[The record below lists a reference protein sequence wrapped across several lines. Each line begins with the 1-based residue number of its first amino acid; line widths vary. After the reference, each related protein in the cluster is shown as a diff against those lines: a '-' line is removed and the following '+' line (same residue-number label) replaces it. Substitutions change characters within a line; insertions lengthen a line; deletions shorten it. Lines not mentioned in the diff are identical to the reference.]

1 MPGWSR
7 PRGWR
12 SSEEA
17 ALNDY
22 RISFDIGGT
31 FTDFVMLDAASGS
44 LSVAKVLTT
53 PHDPSQAV
61 ASGIRRLLDAKKIGA
76 EALSYAVAGATT
88 LVTNTLLE
96 GKGARTG
103 LITTEG
109 FADVLEIGREVR
121 YDVYQNAP
129 RMPPPLVPRSL
140 RKTVA
145 ERLDKDGKVV
155 VALDLAEAQ
164 AAVDALAAAGVDS
177 IAVCLLHAY
186 ANPAHEIALAR
197 LISQR
202 LPKVA
207 VTLSCE
213 LLPQIREYER
223 TVNTVLNA
231 YLQPPCSHHLARLE
245 HTIAGLGVKSPLYMM
260 HGAGGVVS
268 VETSER
274 FPLKLLE
281 SGPAAGALAAVFYGR
296 LTHTTHLLSLDIGGT
311 TAKACV
317 IEGERPN
324 VTNDFE
330 AARVDRFK
338 KGSGY
343 PVRLPAIN
351 LIEIGAGGGS
361 ISRIDGMG
369 LLKVGPDSAGADP
382 GPACYGRGGTE
393 PTVTDADLVM
403 GYLDPAF
410 FLGGELR
417 LDRAA
422 AEHAIAERL
431 AKPLGLSLVQTATG
445 IHRVVNENMA
455 AAARVHIA
463 EHGKDPR
470 NYTLIAFGG
479 AGPVHAR
486 DVTRRLGIRRMI
498 VPHSAGVLSA
508 VGLLVAP
515 PALDFVR
522 SYVTPLSRI
531 DWSVLE
537 SLLEEM
543 TAQGVAALERVG
555 VDAARITREIAADM
569 RYVGQ
574 GRELTVSLPQELIAA
589 RKPQLLEKAFYD
601 QYQRLYSRCL
611 TDVAV
616 EALNWRVV
624 VRGPA
629 PGVALAHRAS
639 AASNL
644 ADARKASRR
653 AYFYDAHDFVDT
665 PVYDHERLF
674 AGASFAGPAIVEQR
688 ASTAVVGPGDR
699 VAVDEYLNLIVDI
712 AR

>member
-1 MPGWSR
+1 L
-7 PRGWR
+7 
-12 SSEEA
+12 E
-17 ALNDY
+17 DY

-31 FTDFVMLDAASGS
+31 FTDLVMLDGATGT
-44 LSVAKVLTT
+44 LSVGKILTT
-53 PHDPSQAV
+53 PHDPSEAV
-61 ASGIRRLLDAKKIGA
+61 ARGIRRLLDKQGIDAK
-76 EALSYAVAGATT
+76 ALGYAVAGATT
-88 LVTNTLLE
+88 LVTNTLIE

-103 LITTEG
+103 LITTLG

-129 RMPPPLVPRSL
+129 RMPPPLVPRPL
-140 RKTVA
+140 RKEVT
-145 ERLDKDGKVV
+145 ERLDKDGNVV
-155 VALDLAEAQ
+155 VPLDKEQAIARVEELAR
-164 AAVDALAAAGVDS
+164 AGVES

-186 ANPAHEIALAR
+186 ANPAHELAVAELIAK
-197 LISQR
+197 R
-202 LPKVA
+202 LPKVSI
-207 VTLSCE
+207 TLSSE

-231 YLQPPCSHHLARLE
+231 YLQPAVSHHLAGLE
-245 HTIAGLGVKSPLYMM
+245 RTIAGLGVKSPLYMM

-268 VETSER
+268 VDTAAR

-296 LTHTTHLLSLDIGGT
+296 LTRTANLLSLDIGGT
-311 TAKACV
+311 TAKACL

-343 PVRLPAIN
+343 PVKLPAIN

-403 GYLDPAF
+403 GYLNPEF
-410 FLGGELR
+410 FLGGELN
-417 LDRAA
+417 LDRGA
-422 AEHAIAERL
+422 AERAIGERL
-431 AKPLGLSLVQTATG
+431 AKPLGLSLIQTATG

-486 DVTRRLGIRRMI
+486 DVARRLGIRRMI

-515 PALDFVR
+515 PALDFVK

-531 DWSVLE
+531 DWKFLD
-537 SLLEEM
+537 SLFAEM
-543 TAQGVAALERVG
+543 SAQGIEALKRVG
-555 VDAARITREIAADM
+555 ADPARITREFAADM
-569 RYVGQ
+569 RYTGQ
-574 GRELTVSLPQELIAA
+574 GRELTVALPEDLLAA
-589 RKPQLLEKAFYD
+589 RRPEELEKAFYA
-601 QYQRLYSRCL
+601 QYERLYSRCL
-611 TDVAV
+611 TDVPV

-629 PGVALAHRAS
+629 PQVSLAHRAS
-639 AASNL
+639 GKSGL
-644 ADARKASRR
+644 PDARKASRR
-653 AYFYDAHDFVDT
+653 AYFYDAHDFLET
-665 PVYDHERLF
+665 PVYDHDRLF
-674 AGASFAGPAIVEQR
+674 PGAVIEGPVIVEQR
-688 ASTAVVGPGDR
+688 ASTTISGPGDR
-699 VAVDEYLNLIVDI
+699 VSVDAYLNLIVDL

>member
-1 MPGWSR
+1 MH
-7 PRGWR
+7 
-12 SSEEA
+12 
-17 ALNDY
+17 DY

-31 FTDFVMLDAASGS
+31 FTDLVMLDGASGT
-44 LSVAKVLTT
+44 LSAAKVLTT
-53 PHDPSQAV
+53 PHDPSEAV
-61 ASGIRRLLDAKKIGA
+61 ARGIRRLLDSKRIGA
-76 EALSYAVAGATT
+76 ESLAYAVAGATT

-103 LITTEG
+103 LITTDG

-129 RMPPPLVPRSL
+129 RMPPPLVPGEL
-140 RKTVA
+140 RMTVV
-145 ERLDKDGKVV
+145 ERLDKDGNVV
-155 VALDLAEAQ
+155 VPLDLAQAE
-164 AAVDALAAAGVDS
+164 AAVEGLAAARVDS

-186 ANPAHEIALAR
+186 ANPAHELAVGQLIAK
-197 LISQR
+197 R

-207 VTLSCE
+207 VTLSSE

-245 HTIAGLGVKSPLYMM
+245 RTIAELGVKSPLYMM

-268 VETSER
+268 CATAER

-296 LTHTTHLLSLDIGGT
+296 LTDTTHLLSFDIGGT

-317 IEGERPN
+317 IDGDRPN

-343 PVRLPAIN
+343 PVKLPAIN

-361 ISRIDGMG
+361 IARVDRMG
-369 LLKVGPDSAGADP
+369 LLKIGPDSAGADP
-382 GPACYGRGGTE
+382 GPACYGRGGSE

-403 GYLDPAF
+403 GYLNADF
-410 FLGGELR
+410 FLGGELK

-422 AEHAIAERL
+422 AERAINERV

-445 IHRVVNENMA
+445 IHRLVNENMA

-470 NYTLIAFGG
+470 NYTLMAFGG

-486 DVTRRLGIRRMI
+486 DVARRLGIRRLV

-515 PALDFVR
+515 PALDFVK
-522 SYVTPLSRI
+522 SYVTPLGRI
-531 DWSVLE
+531 DWAVLDA
-537 SLLEEM
+537 LLAEM
-543 TAQGVAALERVG
+543 TAQGKQALERVG
-555 VDAARITREIAADM
+555 VDTAGISRELSADM

-574 GRELTVSLPQELIAA
+574 GREVTVSLPEELIAA
-589 RKPQLLEKAFYD
+589 RNPERIEKTFYA
-601 QYQRLYSRCL
+601 QYELLYSRCL

-629 PGVALAHRAS
+629 PKVTLAHSARQGS
-639 AASNL
+639 AAH
-644 ADARKASRR
+644 ARKPSRR
-653 AYFYDAHDFVDT
+653 AYFYDVQNFVDT
-665 PVYDHERLF
+665 PVYDHEHLQP
-674 AGASFAGPAIVEQR
+674 GAAFAGPVIVEQR
-688 ASTAVVGPGDR
+688 ASTTVAGPGDR
-699 VAVDEYLNLIVDI
+699 VRVDDYLNLIVDI
-712 AR
+712 AS

>member
-1 MPGWSR
+1 MK
-7 PRGWR
+7 
-12 SSEEA
+12 
-17 ALNDY
+17 DY

-31 FTDFVMLDAASGS
+31 FTDLVMLDAGSGS
-44 LSVAKVLTT
+44 LGVAKVLTT
-53 PHDPSQAV
+53 PHDPSEAV
-61 ASGIRRLLDAKKIGA
+61 TRGVRRLLESKGIAADALG
-76 EALSYAVAGATT
+76 YAVAGATT
-88 LVTNTLLE
+88 LVTNTLIE

-103 LITTEG
+103 LITTLG

-129 RMPPPLVPRSL
+129 KMPPTLVPRPL
-140 RKTVA
+140 RKEVT

-155 VALDLAEAQ
+155 VPLDLTEA
-164 AAVDALAAAGVDS
+164 AARVEELAAARVDA

-186 ANPAHEIALAR
+186 ANPAHELAIAQ
-197 LISQR
+197 LIRKR
-202 LPKVA
+202 LPRVA
-207 VTLSCE
+207 VTLSSE

-231 YLQPPCSHHLARLE
+231 YLQPAVSHHLSGLE
-245 HTIAGLGVKSPLYMM
+245 KSIRELGVRSPLYMM

-268 VETSER
+268 VDIAAR

-296 LTHTTHLLSLDIGGT
+296 LTNTPNLLSLDIGGT

-343 PVRLPAIN
+343 PVKLPAVN

-361 ISRIDGMG
+361 ISRVDGMG

-403 GYLDPAF
+403 GYLNPEF
-410 FLGGELR
+410 FLGGEMK
-417 LDRAA
+417 LDRGA
-422 AEHAIAERL
+422 AERAIGERL
-431 AKPLGLSLVQTATG
+431 ARPMGLSLIQTATG

-486 DVTRRLGIRRMI
+486 DVAKRLGIRRVI

-508 VGLLVAP
+508 VGLQVAP
-515 PALDFVR
+515 PALDFVK
-522 SYVTPLSRI
+522 SYVTPVSRI
-531 DWSVLE
+531 DWKHLDA
-537 SLLEEM
+537 LFADM
-543 TAQGVAALERVG
+543 TAQGVEALKRVG
-555 VDAARITREIAADM
+555 ADPKRITRELAADM

-574 GRELTVSLPQELIAA
+574 GRELTVSLPENLLSSRQPEA
-589 RKPQLLEKAFYD
+589 LEKAFYA
-601 QYQRLYSRCL
+601 QYERLYSRCL
-611 TDVAV
+611 TDVPV

-629 PGVALAHRAS
+629 PNVSLAHRTAEKS
-639 AASNL
+639 SL
-644 ADARKASRR
+644 ADARKAPRR
-653 AYFYDAHDFVDT
+653 AYFYDVQDFVET
-665 PVYDHERLF
+665 PVYDHDRLF
-674 AGASFAGPAIVEQR
+674 AGAAMEGPVIVEQR
-688 ASTAVVGPGDR
+688 ASTTIAGPGDR
-699 VAVDEYLNLIVDI
+699 VKVDAYLNLIVDLGQ
-712 AR
+712 